1 MTSTI
6 SRSANTVGCILC
18 SSLSMRGGVFL
29 LLSTV
34 STSNAF
40 QATHRQIHHPV
51 SSRCR
56 QRTTYMPPIHHP
68 VNSNCRRRTINMPPL
83 FYTDVEPEIDAITV
97 GFNATSSLLSP
108 PPLQSSVEEDK
119 HVLRN
124 DIKEE
129 EEEGT
134 NKKRRRGRPR
144 TKPKKKKLS
153 LRVKPPHSVIWQS
166 RYNELQQYIQDNGH
180 AYVPQK
186 YPTLGLWVMQ
196 QRRQYKLLQDGKR
209 SSFKGVDGQKRVQ
222 LLEQIGFVWRV
233 ERNKPRGVINGG
245 LRKIKHRADM
255 VVKEGVGTESDEI
268 LFTCDMG
275 KYMIEKGLRTD
286 EEIIDA
292 WHKRFELFN

>member
-1 MTSTI
+1 MTSTT
-6 SRSANTVGCILC
+6 SRRANL
-18 SSLSMRGGVFL
+18 LL

-40 QATHRQIHHPV
+40 QATNRQIHHPV
-51 SSRCR
+51 SSR
-56 QRTTYMPPIHHP
+56 
-68 VNSNCRRRTINMPPL
+68 CRRRTINMPPL

-97 GFNATSSLLSP
+97 GFNATSTLLSP
-108 PPLQSSVEEDK
+108 PPLQSSVEEEDE
-119 HVLRN
+119 VLRN
-124 DIKEE
+124 DSKEDDE
-129 EEEGT
+129 VVT
-134 NKKRRRGRPR
+134 NTKRRRGRPR

-166 RYNELQQYIQDNGH
+166 RYNELQQYIQENGH

-186 YPTLGLWVMQ
+186 YPVLGLWVMQ

-209 SSFKGVDGQKRVQ
+209 SSFNGTDGQKRVQ

-233 ERNKPRGVINGG
+233 ERNKPGGVINGG

-275 KYMIEKGLRTD
+275 KYMIEKDLKTD